1 MIKQITEKITLKIAL
16 KIKIYQRKNQFK
28 ILLIYQKQKNQ
39 KLKYLKKV
47 NIKILGFK
55 KWNNLM
61 KNVDILEYIY
71 YINIDH
77 IINNQIPKEYL
88 NNIYIG
94 KGLPWDL
101 LHMNDQIEINE
112 KMRSI
117 LIDWIID
124 IHYNFGRWNFIY
136 GCFNNR

>member
-47 NIKILGFK
+47 KIKILGFK

-88 NNIYIG
+88 NNIYTIIPWFISHGLHTG
-94 KGLPWDL
+94 KSKVIS
-101 LHMNDQIEINE
+101 NI
-112 KMRSI
+112 
-117 LIDWIID
+117 
-124 IHYNFGRWNFIY
+124 
-136 GCFNNR
+136 